1 MYSIKDNRIVSTYS
15 ILENLRKSGMAVFN
29 SLEFQRFA
37 DISQDSVPK
46 YVMCMKERGL
56 LFGVE
61 KGKVSITEVLS
72 S

>member
-1 MYSIKDNRIVSTYS
+1 MYSIKDYQIVSTYS
-15 ILENLRKSGMAVFN
+15 ILENRAKSGMAVFN

-46 YVMCMKERGL
+46 YLICMKERGL

-61 KGKVSITEVLS
+61 NKRDSVEKRV
-72 S
+72 